1 MSSVK
6 IKLMVVKKQTKI
18 SKQKNPESIK
28 KLAVFDI
35 DGTIFRKNLHFELI
49 NQLAWL
55 KVFPNEVRHRLTEV
69 YSSWIE
75 HEGTYEDY
83 RRALVDLYAEHIQ
96 GCSRED
102 VLKAAQMV
110 VPFHAKRTYVFSEA
124 LIKKLRKEGY
134 HLLVISGSPIEIVE
148 EYNKQ
153 YLKFDGVYGSV
164 YETDKEGI
172 YTGRAIFEPSR
183 MKDKVVEKYIQEHG
197 LSLDD
202 SYGIGDTESDGGFL
216 KLVAH
221 PIAFNPN
228 QNLKALAEKEGWKI
242 VVEKK
247 DVIYELN

>member
-1 MSSVK
+1 
-6 IKLMVVKKQTKI
+6 MVVKKQTKI

-83 RRALVDLYAEHIQ
+83 RRALVDLYAEHIK

-202 SYGIGDTESDGGFL
+202 SYGIGDTESDGGLL
-216 KLVAH
+216 KLGAH

>member
-1 MSSVK
+1 
-6 IKLMVVKKQTKI
+6 MVVKKQTKI

-83 RRALVDLYAEHIQ
+83 RRALVDLYAEHIK

-172 YTGRAIFEPSR
+172 YTGRAI
-183 MKDKVVEKYIQEHG
+183 
-197 LSLDD
+197 
-202 SYGIGDTESDGGFL
+202 
-216 KLVAH
+216 
-221 PIAFNPN
+221 
-228 QNLKALAEKEGWKI
+228 
-242 VVEKK
+242 
-247 DVIYELN
+247 

>member
-1 MSSVK
+1 MTT
-6 IKLMVVKKQTKI
+6 KKQTPK
-18 SKQKNPESIK
+18 KTKPTVK

-55 KVFPNEVRHRLTEV
+55 KVFPNEVRHRLTEA

-83 RRALVDLYAEHIQ
+83 RRALVDLYALHIK
-96 GCSRED
+96 GCKVED
-102 VLKAAQMV
+102 VAKAAQMV

-124 LIKKLRKEGY
+124 LIKRLRQEGY
-134 HLLVISGSPIEIVE
+134 HLLVISGSPLEIVE

-164 YETDKEGI
+164 YETDEEGV

-183 MKDKVVEKYIQEHG
+183 MKDKVVEKYIEEHD

-216 KLVAH
+216 RLVQN

-228 QNLKALAEKEGWKI
+228 QNLKSMAEEAGWKI